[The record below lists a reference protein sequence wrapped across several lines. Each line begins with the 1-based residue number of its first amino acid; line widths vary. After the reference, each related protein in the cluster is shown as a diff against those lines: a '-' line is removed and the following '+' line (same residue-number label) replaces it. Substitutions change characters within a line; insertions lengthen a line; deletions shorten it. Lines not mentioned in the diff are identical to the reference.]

1 MSAGDAGP
9 PRWAVPVTLALSV
22 AGLGTSAYLTYTH
35 YAEPAALACPD
46 TGVVNCVKV
55 TTSSESMVGPV
66 PVAVLGI
73 VFFAGML
80 LLSLPWMW
88 RARNPWVSRAR
99 LAGVA
104 VGMVSV
110 LYLVGVELLSLHAIC
125 LWCTAVHVLTFALF
139 VACLAAASEWS
150 EVRSGR

>member
-1 MSAGDAGP
+1 M
-9 PRWAVPVTLALSV
+9 PVTLALSV